1 MGARIR
7 VARETAGLSQVELG
21 ARVGV
26 KQQSVQKWES
36 GASSLSARRL
46 EEVAD
51 ALGVPVGDLLGDIR
65 RTMTDHIG
73 MTDEA
78 TVELSASGVDLE
90 ELHRLDPEQYDA
102 IMRQAELAL
111 DRARQRRLEG

>member
-1 MGARIR
+1 M
-7 VARETAGLSQVELG
+7 SQVELG
-21 ARVGV
+21 AKVGV

-46 EEVAD
+46 EAVAN
-51 ALGVPVGDLLGDIR
+51 ALGVPVGDLLGNIT
-65 RTMTDHIG
+65 RTVTDHVG
-73 MTDEA
+73 ATDD
-78 TVELSASGVDLE
+78 TQVELSASGVDLE

-111 DRARQRRLEG
+111 DRARQRRLDG